1 MHSFPEWFIVVMY
14 FITNPILG
22 IGVLVL
28 VATLL
33 FLIIRKIVRYFRKKK
48 DNVITEIPTMDMTK

>member
-22 IGVLVL
+22 IGVLVS
-28 VATLL
+28 VAILL
-33 FLIIRKIVRYFRKKK
+33 FLIIRKITRYFRKKK
-48 DNVITEIPTMDMTK
+48 DNAITEIPTMDMTK

>member
-22 IGVLVL
+22 IGVLVS
-28 VATLL
+28 VAILS
-33 FLIIRKIVRYFRKKK
+33 FLIIRKIARYFRKKK
-48 DNVITEIPTMDMTK
+48 DNVITEIPTVDMTK